1 MEDSDDYGY
10 ISPQLANSISQPG
23 APRYMSIYQAH
34 PPYYRHFLYSAI
46 VDATARDETSL
57 RDLPAELIIKI
68 LAMAALSSRTT
79 GLALALTSPWIADV
93 TLPARLA
100 HVSLH
105 TSRHVRSFHGLVC
118 SSPRA
123 AGAVRTLWIGSSIG
137 REEDLLIP
145 AFLTA
150 CTDIQALVCR
160 LGPLENLC
168 RSKEPLPPWLLSV
181 QLTLPE
187 FFPRVWPGSRTKLLN
202 RLAGTT
208 ALLHN
213 LTHLYLPSYQ
223 DLSPKSFPAQHLPR
237 LAHLAMGSH
246 QFWPRS
252 PAEYASYFR
261 YFAASLKHVRSLTS
275 LQQAVL
281 VFRPTSRGR
290 YPRSEVWQ
298 TRELVEAAREYDS
311 SILACCLPHHQFRA
325 SKFWAE
331 CVADGEDVW
340 SLAQK
345 QASLFSGVSEW
356 YVINTHSLADVLNGL
371 KKQ

>member
-1 MEDSDDYGY
+1 
-10 ISPQLANSISQPG
+10 
-23 APRYMSIYQAH
+23 MSIFQAH

-46 VDATARDETSL
+46 VEATARDETSL

-68 LAMAALSSRTT
+68 LAMAVLSSRTT
-79 GLALALTSPWIADV
+79 GLALALTSPWIPDA

-137 REEDLLIP
+137 WEGDLLIP

-168 RSKEPLPPWLLSV
+168 TSKEPLPPWLLSV
-181 QLTLPE
+181 RLTLPE
-187 FFPRVWPGSRTKLLN
+187 FFPRVWPGSRTILFN

-208 ALLHN
+208 RARGEFD
-213 LTHLYLPSYQ
+213 LP
-223 DLSPKSFPAQHLPR
+223 PAGGARISTNQ
-237 LAHLAMGSH
+237 
-246 QFWPRS
+246 PRS
-252 PAEYASYFR
+252 
-261 YFAASLKHVRSLTS
+261 
-275 LQQAVL
+275 
-281 VFRPTSRGR
+281 
-290 YPRSEVWQ
+290 
-298 TRELVEAAREYDS
+298 TRELVQAVREYGS
-311 SILACCLPHHQFRA
+311 SILACCLPHYQFRA

-345 QASLFSGVSEW
+345 QASLFSGASE
-356 YVINTHSLADVLNGL
+356 D
-371 KKQ
+371 